1 MKGRCRLSVPDI
13 SFPNSLAIIPAR
25 GGSKGLP
32 RKNVR
37 SLGGIPLI
45 AHTIRAAVHSCI
57 ERVIVTTDDDEIS
70 DIARQYGA
78 EVPFKRPPQFSGD
91 KATSLSVLIHAVEYM
106 ENTENMSVDHVVYL
120 QPTSPF
126 RTAEHINDAVKRYSA
141 NGKTSLISVTDV
153 SEFHPYFMFTKDDD
167 GVLEPLHKID
177 PRPLRRQDLP
187 PVYRINGATYISKR
201 DYFRN
206 IPPEA
211 AIFDWNS
218 LSSHVMDTPSSID
231 INDYLDFKQAEWLIE
246 HLGGS
251 E

>member
-1 MKGRCRLSVPDI
+1 MSDL
-13 SFPNSLAIIPAR
+13 SFPRSLAIIPAR

-37 SLGGIPLI
+37 PLGDIPLI
-45 AHTIRAAVHSCI
+45 AHTIRAAVQSCI
-57 ERVIVTTDDDEIS
+57 KRVIVTTDDDEIS
-70 DIARQYGA
+70 AIARQYGA

-91 KATSLSVLIHAVEYM
+91 KATSLSVLIHAVEHM
-106 ENTENMSVDHVVYL
+106 EDVEDITVEHVVYL

-126 RTAEHINDAVKRYSA
+126 RNAQHIDDAVKRYMA
-141 NGKTSLISVTDV
+141 TGTTSLISVTDV
-153 SEFHPYFMFTKDDD
+153 SEFHPYFMFTKDDE

-187 PVYRINGATYISKR
+187 PIYRINGAIYITKR

-206 IPPEA
+206 IAPEA

-218 LSSHVMDTPSSID
+218 LASLVMDTPSSID

-246 HLGGS
+246 HHEGAQK
-251 E
+251 